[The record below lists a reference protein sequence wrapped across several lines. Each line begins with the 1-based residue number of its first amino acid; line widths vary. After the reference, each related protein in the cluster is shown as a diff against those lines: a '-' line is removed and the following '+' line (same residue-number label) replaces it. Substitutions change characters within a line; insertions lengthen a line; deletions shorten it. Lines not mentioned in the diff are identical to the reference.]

1 MIRRWRQL
9 QPRVRFAWILLVV
22 SVLGW
27 PVSAF
32 TFARGEP
39 ATVLGLSWIAISMTA
54 IDVLF
59 TAQVREKQG
68 EDGDG
73 PGG

>member
-1 MIRRWRQL
+1 MRWWRQL

-54 IDVLF
+54 VDVLF

-68 EDGDG
+68 KDGDSS
-73 PGG
+73 GG